1 MLIIE
6 SKYLLTNSFFMGIMG
21 LLNYF
26 LSSTEK
32 TAKEIKLD
40 NDELLRIWKDY
51 LETVPKKKAIIDA
64 LHATDKNLNSNL
76 QELKKLLDLELVDI
90 SGEERDEAEIIAD
103 LEKTGHE
110 EKIKKVQRLKQCLGY
125 AKTKYEHVFGLL
137 QHLHSILQAQMHL
150 VEKLLAGSQDPET
163 LISHIKA
170 QFELEQEV
178 IKQIKKIETFDA
190 LFSALVKGEHIIQQ
204 MTSREKLLYKRIKKL
219 FTSDVPIKGITS
231 DWAAAVYDAI
241 EDKAR
246 ESIADVLFPGA
257 GHVYSDF
264 EFVNRPEFIDLV
276 RETIQ
281 RLRQKEVS
289 EEMINAFVSLF
300 RAWYNEMPR
309 SY

>member
-1 MLIIE
+1 
-6 SKYLLTNSFFMGIMG
+6 MG

-26 LSSTEK
+26 FSSTEA
-32 TAKEIKLD
+32 TAKEMKLD
-40 NDELLRIWKDY
+40 NDAILRIWNEY
-51 LETVPKKKAIIDA
+51 LKTVSDKKAVVYA
-64 LHATDKNLNSNL
+64 LRANKNINSNL
-76 QELKKLLDLELVDI
+76 QELKRLLGLELSDI
-90 SGEERDEAEIIAD
+90 SGEEKDEAEIIAD

-110 EKIKKVQRLKQCLGY
+110 EKINKVRRLKQCLGY

-163 LISHIKA
+163 LISHINA
-170 QFELEQEV
+170 QLGLEREV
-178 IKQIKKIETFDA
+178 IKQIKEIEAVEPFDA
-190 LFSALVKGEHIIQQ
+190 LFSALIKGEHIIQQ
-204 MTSREKLLYKRIKKL
+204 MTSREKLLYKRLKKL
-219 FTSDVPIKGITS
+219 FVSDVPIKGITS

-241 EDKAR
+241 EDKIR
-246 ESIADVLFPGA
+246 EISADMAIPGSN
-257 GHVYSDF
+257 HLYVDF
-264 EFVNRPEFIDLV
+264 EFVNRPEFVDLV

>member
-1 MLIIE
+1 
-6 SKYLLTNSFFMGIMG
+6 MG

-26 LSSTEK
+26 FSSTEA
-32 TAKEIKLD
+32 TAKEMKLD
-40 NDELLRIWKDY
+40 NDAILRIWNEY
-51 LETVPKKKAIIDA
+51 LKTVSDKKAVVYA
-64 LHATDKNLNSNL
+64 LRANKNINSNL
-76 QELKKLLDLELVDI
+76 QELKRLLGLELSDI

-110 EKIKKVQRLKQCLGY
+110 EKINKVRRLKQCLGY

-163 LISHIKA
+163 LISHINA
-170 QFELEQEV
+170 QLGLEREV
-178 IKQIKKIETFDA
+178 IKQIKEIEAVEPFDA
-190 LFSALVKGEHIIQQ
+190 LFSALIKGEHIIQQ
-204 MTSREKLLYKRIKKL
+204 MTSREKLLYKRLKKL
-219 FTSDVPIKGITS
+219 FVSDVPIKGITS

-241 EDKAR
+241 EDKIR
-246 ESIADVLFPGA
+246 EISADMAIPGSN
-257 GHVYSDF
+257 HLYVDF
-264 EFVNRPEFIDLV
+264 EFVNRPEFVDLV

>member
-1 MLIIE
+1 
-6 SKYLLTNSFFMGIMG
+6 MG

-26 LSSTEK
+26 FSSTEA
-32 TAKEIKLD
+32 TAKEMKLD
-40 NDELLRIWKDY
+40 NDAILRIWNEY
-51 LETVPKKKAIIDA
+51 LKTVSDKKAVVYA
-64 LHATDKNLNSNL
+64 LRANKNINSNL
-76 QELKKLLDLELVDI
+76 QELKRLLGLELSDI
-90 SGEERDEAEIIAD
+90 SGEEKDEAEIIAD
-103 LEKTGHE
+103 LEKTGRE
-110 EKIKKVQRLKQCLGY
+110 EKINKVRRLKQCLGY

-163 LISHIKA
+163 LISHINA
-170 QFELEQEV
+170 QLGLEREV
-178 IKQIKKIETFDA
+178 IKQIKEIEAVEPFDA
-190 LFSALVKGEHIIQQ
+190 LFSALIKGEHIIQQ
-204 MTSREKLLYKRIKKL
+204 MTSREKLLYKRLKKL
-219 FTSDVPIKGITS
+219 FVSDVPIKGITS

-241 EDKAR
+241 EDKIR
-246 ESIADVLFPGA
+246 EISADMAIPGSN
-257 GHVYSDF
+257 HLYVDF
-264 EFVNRPEFIDLV
+264 EFVNRPEFVDLV